1 MDIMKYPACSRD
13 EFFKK
18 YPLWE
23 IAKEDVLA
31 PTCRKILE
39 MYYFEGHSFA
49 KIDWIMGVR
58 SRGFA
63 KRWRNKGLYLLD
75 IYHGYIEKDSNQRSL
90 ISN

>member
-23 IAKEDVLA
+23 IAKEDVL
-31 PTCRKILE
+31 PTLCIEAIEL
-39 MYYFEGHSFA
+39 YYIDGCSFA
-49 KIDWIMGVR
+49 AMDCRMGAF
-58 SRGFA
+58 SRGYA

-75 IYHGYIEKDSNQRSL
+75 IYHGYIQKETN
-90 ISN
+90 

>member
-23 IAKEDVLA
+23 IAKEDVL
-31 PTCRKILE
+31 PPKCRRVLE
-39 MYYFEGHSFA
+39 QYYIEKYSIA
-49 KIDWIMGVR
+49 KTSLMIGYD
-58 SRGFA
+58 SREAA

-75 IYHGYIEKDSNQRSL
+75 IYHGYIKKDTN
-90 ISN
+90 

>member
-31 PTCRKILE
+31 PLCRTVIEK
-39 MYYFEGHSFA
+39 YYIEGYSFA
-49 KIDWIMGVR
+49 RIGLMMGGR
-58 SRGFA
+58 SRDFA

-75 IYHGYIEKDSNQRSL
+75 IYHGYNKEDTH
-90 ISN
+90 